1 MDKIMDYYNCYS
13 PLCPRRET
21 CILWLNALECVERG
35 ENLLCVINPKILE
48 AAGGYDHCPLY
59 YEYKLRQFARGLIWT
74 YRELTVAQLEDLHSA
89 LISHFGYSTIVRMR
103 CGYEAISPKEQATIA
118 SIFEAWAPGVKPQY
132 KGFEE
137 HYVKPPK
144 VEGRAAHK
152 LLE

>member
-1 MDKIMDYYNCYS
+1 MDYNNCYS

-59 YEYKLRQFARGLIWT
+59 YEYKLRQFARGLIWM
-74 YRELTVAQLEDLHSA
+74 YRELTVAQQEDLHSA

-118 SIFEAWAPGVKPQY
+118 SMRHGLL
-132 KGFEE
+132 GSNLNT
-137 HYVKPPK
+137 
-144 VEGRAAHK
+144 RASK
-152 LLE
+152 SIMSSRRESRVGQRTNFLNE